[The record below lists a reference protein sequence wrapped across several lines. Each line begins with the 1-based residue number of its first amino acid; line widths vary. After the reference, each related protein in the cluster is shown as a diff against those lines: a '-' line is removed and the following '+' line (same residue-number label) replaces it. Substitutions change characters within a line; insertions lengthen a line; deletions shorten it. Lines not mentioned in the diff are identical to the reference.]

1 MLPGADPLHK
11 VTIIPRGRALGV
23 TMQLP
28 ETDRHT
34 HTRDYLEAK
43 IAILMGGR
51 VAEEIFMRH
60 MTSGAGNDIER
71 ATEIA
76 RRMVCE
82 FGMSALGPIAFRRPS
97 NSFGGDDQGAG
108 FSEATA
114 RRVDD
119 EIRELVMRGYE
130 VARQL
135 LEEHRGAV
143 RAMAEELL
151 LHESLDS
158 NEIRALLSASTVSP
172 VAAMQER

>member
-1 MLPGADPLHK
+1 
-11 VTIIPRGRALGV
+11 
-23 TMQLP
+23 
-28 ETDRHT
+28 
-34 HTRDYLEAK
+34 
-43 IAILMGGR
+43 MGGR

-97 NSFGGDDQGAG
+97 NNFGTDDQGAG

-135 LEEHRGAV
+135 LEEHRSSV

-151 LHESLDS
+151 LHESLDAS
-158 NEIRALLSASTVSP
+158 EIRALLSSSTVSH
-172 VAAMQER
+172 VAAMHSD